1 MKNHPLSV
9 VWLLALLFVLQACKD
24 PEKEEGNL
32 TIQLQPFVGAQPL
45 SFSNTTYTNG
55 NQEFYLSK
63 LKFYVSHVKLVKA
76 DNSEVEVEDV
86 AFFNYSDNAWKSFTV
101 KADPG
106 TYKGIKFSV
115 GLDPA
120 QNATNPLNLSSSD
133 PLGPQDD
140 MHWDWL
146 KYRFIVIEGTA
157 DTLGNNFAGGV
168 HGLVYHVGRD
178 TCYRNTSLSGT
189 EFTVN
194 NEGEKTINLKL
205 DLLNIFQ
212 GSNSINMFT
221 ESGTQSENSDLNIA
235 IKFAD
240 RFAQSFSYSE

>member
-1 MKNHPLSV
+1 MKNSPLLFI
-9 VWLLALLFVLQACKD
+9 WLLALAFVLPACKD
-24 PEKEEGNL
+24 PKKEEGNL
-32 TIQLQPFVGAQPL
+32 KIQLQPYVGSQPL
-45 SFSNTTYTNG
+45 SFSNTIYTDG
-55 NQEFYLSK
+55 DREFFFSK
-63 LKFYVSHVKLVKA
+63 LKFYISHVKLVKA

-86 AFFNYSDNAWKSFTV
+86 AFFNYSEYAWKSFTV

-120 QNATNPLNLSSSD
+120 QNSTNPLDLSSSD

-146 KYRFIVIEGTA
+146 KYRFIVMEGTA
-157 DTLGNNFAGGV
+157 DTLGNSFAGGV

-178 TCYRNTSLSGT
+178 TCYRGVSLSGT

-194 NEGEKTINLKL
+194 AEGEKLLNLKV
-205 DLLNIFQ
+205 DLLNVFQ
-212 GSNSINMFT
+212 GADGIDMFV
-221 ESGTQSENSDLNIA
+221 EKGTQSEDSDLDIA
-235 IKFAD
+235 IKFINK
-240 RFAQSFSYSE
+240 FSESFSYAE